1 MRSVTLFSPHF
12 GQRKVIDGFADS
24 EHKFGIVSCG
34 RQWGKSLLSQNL
46 MLYWLLQ
53 NPNQKG
59 AWITPV
65 YNQSKK
71 IFNELTN
78 AAHSIIS
85 KQNKAD
91 LTIEFINGST
101 LQFLSTD
108 NFNTIRGF
116 SFNYMVIDEAAFVK
130 QDAIES
136 AVLPTLTAI
145 GKKCLI
151 ISTPKSKNWFYEYF
165 LRGNSPN
172 TVYIAFKGISQ
183 DNPYVS
189 KEFILEQHKSLPK
202 EIYRQEYLAEFT
214 DAGSDVFTGVDDVCI
229 INQWNNDARRGNR
242 FFAGVDLGLTNDYS
256 VLTIMDEFGRVAYMD
271 RINGTSYAEITK
283 TFTAAIKRYGITAGY
298 VEVNGP
304 GKPVFEV
311 LYSHEKKLR
320 EFVTNNIN
328 KMDGIRGLIY
338 DIQEQKV
345 ELPSKELFPYLYNE
359 LNAFTYRIN
368 ATGTVSFS
376 SPNGMNDDCV
386 MSLMLANE
394 ARKKT
399 VLSKSKLYIGNTN
412 KQNNNQLYANRI

>member
-116 SFNYMVIDEAAFVK
+116 SFNYMVIDEAVFVK

-172 TVYIAFKGISQ
+172 NVYIAFKGISQ

-189 KEFILEQHKSLPK
+189 KEFILEQYKSLPK
-202 EIYRQEYLAEFT
+202 EIYRQEYLVEFT